1 MPKAPGTQRLN
12 RLMEQLDQLCNV
24 FAGDRGDLDVSSLR
38 SKLEAETSRR
48 HMLSSEVVELLGQL
62 DDQKSDEGTITAGAA
77 QRRLST
83 QSDDAFE
90 VSRFSLGLHGALLSK
105 ASEVDRAT
113 ANGLDTSDVSAQPG
127 SLGSSSLDL
136 EQFSSSLRAVQEALH
151 ELQKRIGPIDVGEE
165 LRGLR
170 SRLCNL
176 ETDTVDSLRSLQERI
191 DTEKS
196 ASDGVLLSVQGLQE
210 QLALHAM
217 RTERTLHQANE
228 AILRESSLRETDFRI
243 LDERFEDIDAKSSDL
258 EEAARL
264 QLASVDDLRQSLDAL
279 REYSGLGEMSHP
291 ERNEIESIM
300 EEMTCA
306 GEAEKMGQLSR
317 SFESPG
323 APPSFRTASN
333 RNSLRRGSGGSRPD
347 QGRNHSSPTSLDA
360 SGTTASATA
369 RNDGAHEFTV
379 SRFASAPSRQLR
391 TSSPGAQLSQ
401 QHTPRARGSVSP
413 GPVGQMVPAGTPQS
427 PTASFVVPF
436 SGSISTPATA
446 TSGFRQLGGK
456 GLDIWT
462 TAHSATGSLS
472 FVPLAGSG
480 GSESTPVPHSTS
492 TVSSFVGCSS
502 TPLGEQRSSSTVPV
516 APQTPTYCQSTYTD
530 TSRTPRCPSSP
541 PRSTQRSLPTSPG
554 AGSGNTRVGG
564 APPGTANSWVNPASP
579 DSRSAGR
586 SLRRGRGGLGRGAW
600 SPRATVPM
608 PASAWRGRMPPEASA
623 GI

>member
-1 MPKAPGTQRLN
+1 MDKHFLLTTNVQTAVASSFV
-12 RLMEQLDQLCNV
+12 LMSFDTLTSHIM
-24 FAGDRGDLDVSSLR
+24 VSG
-38 SKLEAETSRR
+38 
-48 HMLSSEVVELLGQL
+48 V
-62 DDQKSDEGTITAGAA
+62 
-77 QRRLST
+77 
-83 QSDDAFE
+83 
-90 VSRFSLGLHGALLSK
+90 LGLMGQCSVLA
-105 ASEVDRAT
+105 
-113 ANGLDTSDVSAQPG
+113 
-127 SLGSSSLDL
+127 
-136 EQFSSSLRAVQEALH
+136 
-151 ELQKRIGPIDVGEE
+151 KR
-165 LRGLR
+165 
-170 SRLCNL
+170 
-176 ETDTVDSLRSLQERI
+176 T
-191 DTEKS
+191 
-196 ASDGVLLSVQGLQE
+196 LSVPTRPPE
-210 QLALHAM
+210 
-217 RTERTLHQANE
+217 ERTLHQANE

-243 LDERFEDIDAKSSDL
+243 LDERFEDMDAKSSDL

-291 ERNEIESIM
+291 ERNEIESIV

-333 RNSLRRGSGGSRPD
+333 RSSLRRGSGGSRPD

-369 RNDGAHEFTV
+369 RNDGAPEFTV

-401 QHTPRARGSVSP
+401 QPSPRARGSVSP

-446 TSGFRQLGGK
+446 TSGFRQLGGR

-502 TPLGEQRSSSTVPV
+502 APLGEQRSSSTVPV

-541 PRSTQRSLPTSPG
+541 PRSTQRSLQLSQESATLQGRSSGPTSLG
-554 AGSGNTRVGG
+554 VGSGNTRVGG
-564 APPGTANSWVNPASP
+564 APPGPANSWVNPASP